1 MGDAPLKNPR
11 HEAFCLE
18 VIRQK
23 NNATAAYIAAG
34 YSERGAAQSACAL
47 LRNPDVKAR
56 IDNLRQSG
64 FRALHMSADE
74 TLAEIAK
81 VARFSMGSIL
91 HLTPDGDPYIDLN
104 KASDED
110 MAALSEVTIEDFTD
124 GREVD
129 EQGETVVRQ
138 VRRVKAK
145 AHSKIGALTLIAKA
159 HGLLIEKHEVS
170 VDGDFATKMAAAFAR
185 SSKGDGNGTE

>member
-1 MGDAPLKNPR
+1 MTLNPR
-11 HEAFCLE
+11 QEAFCQSYA
-18 VIRQK
+18 RYG
-23 NNATAAYIAAG
+23 NATRAAKEAG
-34 YSERGAAQSACAL
+34 YSVKTAYSQGFDL
-47 LRNPDVKAR
+47 LKKPEISTRIEGIKQARFKAV
-56 IDNLRQSG
+56 
-64 FRALHMSADE
+64 HMSADE

-81 VARFSMGSIL
+81 VARFSMGSIV
-91 HLTPDGDPYIDLN
+91 HITPDGDPYIDLG
-104 KASDED
+104 KATDDD
-110 MAALSEVTIEDFTD
+110 MAALGEVWIEDFTD

-159 HGLLIEKHEVS
+159 HGLLQEKVEHS
-170 VDGDFATKMAAAFAR
+170 FDGDFATKMAAAFAR